1 MGKSRLINIKSI
13 INYLISI
20 VVLLFGFYILIFASL
35 PLFPKEVNEIDKQRV
50 IGMKSS
56 SLMEFADG
64 KEFWWMVREGNTLTF
79 HNSSDEIINGTL
91 VLELESN
98 PCKNLEIIFAK
109 FNGDK
114 NQYQAELNETAKF
127 LIPVEINGKSEK
139 NLNLNFPNDKKCLLD
154 NGDSRDFGA
163 KLVRWAYL

>member
-1 MGKSRLINIKSI
+1 
-13 INYLISI
+13 
-20 VVLLFGFYILIFASL
+20 
-35 PLFPKEVNEIDKQRV
+35 
-50 IGMKSS
+50 
-56 SLMEFADG
+56 MEFADG

-98 PCKNLEIIFAK
+98 PCKNPEIILAK
-109 FNGDK
+109 FNEDK
-114 NQYQAELNETAKF
+114 NKYQVELNEKTKF
-127 LIPVEINGKSEK
+127 LIPLEINGKSEK
-139 NLNLNFPNDKKCLLD
+139 NLNVNFKNDKKCLLD